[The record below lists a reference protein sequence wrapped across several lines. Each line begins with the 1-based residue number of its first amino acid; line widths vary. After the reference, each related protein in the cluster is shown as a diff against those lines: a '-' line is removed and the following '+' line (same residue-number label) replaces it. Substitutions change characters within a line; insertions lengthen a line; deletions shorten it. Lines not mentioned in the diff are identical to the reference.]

1 MRYELYHFYQGDSML
16 AIPAL
21 NGTTPAPTPA
31 TRYPHSQSDPPQ
43 ATVHEQQG
51 HKPRKRVLRIIVLV
65 APLLSILLCFVCFV
79 VWMRRRRKGK
89 LNLNNQAATSRLEED
104 ELVWSLEEKSSE
116 FTLFD
121 FSEILDATH
130 NFSKQ
135 NLLGQG
141 GFGPVY
147 KADSHSGQGF
157 KEFKNEVELIA
168 KLQHNNLVN
177 LLGCCIQGEEKLLVY
192 EYLPNKSLDVFIFG
206 MHSPKVLYL
215 YLHKHSRLCI
225 IHIDLKASNILLDQD
240 MNPKISDFGLAKIFS
255 SNDTQGSTK
264 WVLGTYCYMSLE
276 YASEGIYSIK
286 SDVFSFGVLLVEIL
300 SRKRNCGFYQ
310 YGDFLNLLGY
320 GKVCCHGIKEDV
332 GNGVEKAEAEATVVD
347 KLGCVETVQD
357 VLDGKSSEHLVVAD
371 EDDAQSLERGG
382 RDGVIGEAVPQDTL
396 ASEQNTAERA
406 SRKEEQGDR
415 APATPSSFHFRRR
428 RLSATDSPVPQT
440 EEHIFLAPQV
450 GVPSLVDE
458 PYSVIYN
465 LGRTL
470 EILQVPWL

>member
-1 MRYELYHFYQGDSML
+1 MRPRQAATPRIARPSRGGRRPRCRQTTRGFGLGD
-16 AIPAL
+16 A
-21 NGTTPAPTPA
+21 
-31 TRYPHSQSDPPQ
+31 
-43 ATVHEQQG
+43 
-51 HKPRKRVLRIIVLV
+51 
-65 APLLSILLCFVCFV
+65 C
-79 VWMRRRRKGK
+79 RRRR
-89 LNLNNQAATSRLEED
+89 EETRGRR
-104 ELVWSLEEKSSE
+104 E
-116 FTLFD
+116 
-121 FSEILDATH
+121 
-130 NFSKQ
+130 
-135 NLLGQG
+135 
-141 GFGPVY
+141 
-147 KADSHSGQGF
+147 
-157 KEFKNEVELIA
+157 
-168 KLQHNNLVN
+168 
-177 LLGCCIQGEEKLLVY
+177 
-192 EYLPNKSLDVFIFG
+192 
-206 MHSPKVLYL
+206 
-215 YLHKHSRLCI
+215 
-225 IHIDLKASNILLDQD
+225 
-240 MNPKISDFGLAKIFS
+240 
-255 SNDTQGSTK
+255 
-264 WVLGTYCYMSLE
+264 
-276 YASEGIYSIK
+276 
-286 SDVFSFGVLLVEIL
+286 
-300 SRKRNCGFYQ
+300 
-310 YGDFLNLLGY
+310 

-347 KLGCVETVQD
+347 KLGQVETVRH